1 MTDLTAVLPGFP
13 TQQYARLIPSLE
25 KNQVTTADLLTLDC
39 VEIAKR
45 AQLPLL
51 EIKRLCKAILEAVQ
65 TDLGVNT
72 GNEAQQTKTSASLRR
87 TGKDV
92 VNSWNAIS
100 TLDDQLDL
108 ALGGGIPVGYITE
121 LTGER

>member
-72 GNEAQQTKTSASLRR
+72 GNEAQTKTSLRR